1 MDEGFQSGI
10 QPKFVLSNGNWET
23 FVPSEKRLG
32 VLLPTLDNLNSMLVH
47 FKLSFRTFQDKPI
60 IIRCPF
66 TLQREERHYES
77 KMFKTP
83 KPWIK
88 VKKYERVQRGSQ
100 DDKRKSLFRIY
111 LYFIFTVLHYTDSCI
126 QREFIQL
133 SSGKYDNFYSKS
145 TITRIN
151 YKGVDNAVA
160 FSLQ

>member
-1 MDEGFQSGI
+1 MRDFSQVFSRNLFYRMGTGKRSFQARRD
-10 QPKFVLSNGNWET
+10 W
-23 FVPSEKRLG
+23 G

-47 FKLSFRTFQDKPI
+47 FKLSFRSFQDKPI

-66 TLQREERHYES
+66 TLLREERHYES

-100 DDKRKSLFRIY
+100 DDKRKSLSRIY
-111 LYFIFTVLHYTDSCI
+111 LYSIFTVLHYTDSCI

-133 SSGKYDNFYSKS
+133 SSGKYDNFYSKI

-151 YKGVDNAVA
+151 YR
-160 FSLQ
+160 SR